1 MDEVW
6 KQFDKNQQ
14 CLSLFV
20 NWKKMT
26 TFETFISKSVPRIE
40 TYLTIMLNHRSFQFS
55 GFWKNLSQSNHTVDP
70 IPDCHE
76 GDPEKETKC
85 ASELSQEGLE
95 RINQHFLFNLGVI
108 GNRPK
113 TCGKGFALG
122 LLAGWILKP
131 VQELVLLV
139 TARALTPSEF
149 CDLRCL
155 WIHQNSVFSLKQ
167 PEKSP
172 VIMHEH
178 LKRVNLNCSLV
189 LQESWTCRFK
199 PAQGRLQPTW
209 NQELNTQ
216 LFLYQVPTC
225 VASFSLMHW
234 VKL

>member
-40 TYLTIMLNHRSFQFS
+40 TYLTIMLNHKSFQFS
-55 GFWKNLSQSNHTVDP
+55 GFWKNLSQRNHTVDP
-70 IPDCHE
+70 IPNCHE
-76 GDPEKETKC
+76 GDPEKETKS

-95 RINQHFLFNLGVI
+95 RINQHFLLNQGVI
-108 GNRPK
+108 GDCPK

-167 PEKSP
+167 PGKSP
-172 VIMHEH
+172 VRIHEH
-178 LKRVNLNCSLV
+178 
-189 LQESWTCRFK
+189 
-199 PAQGRLQPTW
+199 
-209 NQELNTQ
+209 
-216 LFLYQVPTC
+216 
-225 VASFSLMHW
+225 
-234 VKL
+234 